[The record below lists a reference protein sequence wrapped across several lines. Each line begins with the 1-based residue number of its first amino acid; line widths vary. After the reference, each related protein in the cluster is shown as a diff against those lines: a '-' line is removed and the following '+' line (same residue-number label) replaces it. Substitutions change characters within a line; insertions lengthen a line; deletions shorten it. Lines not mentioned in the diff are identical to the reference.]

1 MAKENKDVEKVK
13 NKIPLYVTVYEEIF
27 SMINRGEFKLGEK
40 LPGENEL
47 AKMLNVSRGTLRQAL
62 LLLQED
68 NIIFNY
74 QGKGNF
80 ITNNKFKINETA
92 QKEVIIATACNIQ
105 EYSDIEAEVVFQLPT
120 VKLQRALNIES
131 SRMVAAFDIDFF
143 INGERVCYMVAFL
156 PYDNISEYNIDF
168 KDKKSIAASLFE
180 YVEKNVVDIRT
191 KLTVIEVEKEH
202 RKKFDSEHTK
212 SLAVFDEIVYSDLGM
227 PIATMK
233 TYCVPKYYEFYI
245 KRK

>member
-1 MAKENKDVEKVK
+1 MIKDNKNLKKVK

-27 SMINRGEFKLGEK
+27 NMINKGEIKLGEK

-47 AKMLNVSRGTLRQAL
+47 AKTFNVSRGTLRQAL

-80 ITNNKFKINETA
+80 VTSNKFKINENA
-92 QKEVIIATACNIQ
+92 KKDIIVATSFNIE
-105 EYSDIEAEVVFQLPT
+105 EYTKIETKVVFQLPT
-120 VKLQRALNIES
+120 IKLQRALNMEGS
-131 SRMVAAFDIDFF
+131 SLMAAFDIDFYVGDKL
-143 INGERVCYMVAFL
+143 ICYMVAFL
-156 PYDNISEYNIDF
+156 SYDVISDSNIDF
-168 KDKKSIAASLFE
+168 KDEKVMADSLFSYIE
-180 YVEKNVVDIRT
+180 QNTSDIRT
-191 KLTVIEVEKEH
+191 KMMVIDTENEH
-202 RKKFDSEHTK
+202 RKKFKNSDTK
-212 SLAVFDEIVYSDLGM
+212 SLIIFDEIVYLDSGM

-233 TYCVPKYYEFYI
+233 TYCIPNYFEFYI

>member
-1 MAKENKDVEKVK
+1 MAKENKDLEKVK

-120 VKLQRALNIES
+120 VKLQRALNIEN
-131 SRMVAAFDIDFF
+131 SRMIAAFDIDFY
-143 INGERVCYMVAFL
+143 IKGERV
-156 PYDNISEYNIDF
+156 DR
-168 KDKKSIAASLFE
+168 KS
-180 YVEKNVVDIRT
+180 VV
-191 KLTVIEVEKEH
+191 
-202 RKKFDSEHTK
+202 
-212 SLAVFDEIVYSDLGM
+212 
-227 PIATMK
+227 
-233 TYCVPKYYEFYI
+233 
-245 KRK
+245 

>member
-1 MAKENKDVEKVK
+1 MAKENKDLEKVK

-80 ITNNKFKINETA
+80 ITNNKFKIKGQSLIETML
-92 QKEVIIATACNIQ
+92 V
-105 EYSDIEAEVVFQLPT
+105 L
-120 VKLQRALNIES
+120 
-131 SRMVAAFDIDFF
+131 
-143 INGERVCYMVAFL
+143 
-156 PYDNISEYNIDF
+156 
-168 KDKKSIAASLFE
+168 
-180 YVEKNVVDIRT
+180 
-191 KLTVIEVEKEH
+191 
-202 RKKFDSEHTK
+202 
-212 SLAVFDEIVYSDLGM
+212 
-227 PIATMK
+227 
-233 TYCVPKYYEFYI
+233 
-245 KRK
+245 